1 MRISKIGTNLMGRIL
16 ISPYNHGCLMMKRR
30 ALADSKLLYLLVL
43 PLSTM
48 HKRYNKLAVSGFK

>member
-1 MRISKIGTNLMGRIL
+1 
-16 ISPYNHGCLMMKRR
+16 MKRR

-48 HKRYNKLAVSGFK
+48 HKRYNKLAVSAMTHTCTSIASDRPHRP